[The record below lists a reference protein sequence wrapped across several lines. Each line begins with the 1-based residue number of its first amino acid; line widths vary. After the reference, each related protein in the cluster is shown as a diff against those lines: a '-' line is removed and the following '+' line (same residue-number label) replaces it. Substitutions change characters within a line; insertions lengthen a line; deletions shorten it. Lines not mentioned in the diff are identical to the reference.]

1 MKQTTLPEWLREAPG
16 PLPPIAGNRQR
27 RRRKSFV
34 EKTVEEFAR
43 VMQEEF
49 YAEKIARSPG
59 LLQEIHP
66 GAKVLTTLLLIG
78 VAVSLR
84 SWPVLFFVNLWVLLL
99 VYLSAIRPAAFLKRV
114 WLVVPLFTGVIILPS
129 LFNYVLPGT
138 PLLVLINF
146 GHPVHLG
153 PWTFPGYLAIT
164 RQGVAGGLIF
174 ILRVG
179 ACVSLALL
187 LTLTT
192 SWPALLKA
200 FRLLFVPQIFIAVL
214 EMTYRYI
221 YVLLLTVS
229 DMFAARQSRT
239 VGRTSTSEQQR
250 FISGAMGSLWTKAF
264 NLSEEVH
271 AAMLSRGYTGQ
282 PHTLTSLQMRQ
293 LDWFW
298 TAFTVIISLITL
310 WGDRLLG

>member
-1 MKQTTLPEWLREAPG
+1 MNKTALPEWLLESQG
-16 PLPPIAGNRQR
+16 PLPKTAGNKWCM
-27 RRRKSFV
+27 RRKGFV
-34 EKTVEEFAR
+34 EKTVDEFSR
-43 VMQEEF
+43 LMQEEF
-49 YAEKIARSPG
+49 YAEKVAHSPG

-66 GAKVLTTLLLIG
+66 GAKVITTLMLIG

-84 SWPVLFFVNLWVLLL
+84 SWFVLLFLNLWAVLL
-99 VYLSAIRPAAFLKRV
+99 VYLSAIHPATFLKRV
-114 WLVVPLFTGVIILPS
+114 WLVVPLFTGVIIFPS

-138 PLLVLINF
+138 PLLVITDF

-153 PWTFPGYLAIT
+153 PWTFPEYLAIT
-164 RQGVAGGLIF
+164 RQGAAGGLVF

-192 SWPALLKA
+192 RWPALLRA
-200 FRLLFVPQIFIAVL
+200 FKLIYVPQVFITVL

-239 VGRTSTSEQQR
+239 VGRTSTSEQRR
-250 FISGAMGSLWTKAF
+250 FISGAMGSLWNKAF

-282 PHTLTSLQMRQ
+282 PRTLVRFQMRR
-293 LDWFW
+293 LDWLW
-298 TAFTVIISLITL
+298 TAFMVAVSLIML
-310 WGDRLLG
+310 WGDRIIG